1 MNTIA
6 LEAQKAGLVREILC
20 IEDEAVINNA
30 WLLLKSYNSNVYQQ
44 KIAAKR
50 QLGILDGK
58 AKIVFKDDFEM
69 TTKELIGLKCIW

>member
-6 LEAQKAGLVREILC
+6 LEAQKAGLARAILC
-20 IEDEAVINNA
+20 IEDEAIINNV
-30 WLLLKSYNSNVYQQ
+30 WLLLKKCNTTVYQQ
-44 KIAAKR
+44 KVPTKR

-69 TTKELIGLKCIW
+69 TTEELIGLQ